1 MNNGG
6 GVKKPKKPKMQTGG
20 GVPKMPMSMLKKRHP
35 MQKGGDA
42 KKPKMQNGGGVKKPK
57 MNRGGGVG
65 GGRSNPN
72 SVKMPMN
79 GKRSKMQNGGGA
91 GSSKS
96 DLDKARAALNMS
108 KGQRGRDISDADIRR
123 MIKAIKS

>member
-1 MNNGG
+1 
-6 GVKKPKKPKMQTGG
+6 
-20 GVPKMPMSMLKKRHP
+20 MLKKRHP

-72 SVKMPMN
+72 SVKMPIN
-79 GKRSKMQNGGGA
+79 GKRSKMRRGGGA
-91 GSSKS
+91 SSKS